1 MTPMYIGS
9 LAVGFFNRKDL
20 CMLSLRKINNKE
32 VRHCSLFFLTF
43 FSLIGNSNNI
53 VFENFFKN
61 IIEFG
66 KKKKLRYEQIKYYK
80 CIGILKEYVD
90 EKSRLYFL
98 GNDKLYYEESL
109 KGKVNGYKNIENNI
123 KK

>member
-1 MTPMYIGS
+1 MYIGS

-43 FSLIGNSNNI
+43 FSLIENSNNI

-66 KKKKLRYEQIKYYK
+66 KKKKIK
-80 CIGILKEYVD
+80 I
-90 EKSRLYFL
+90 
-98 GNDKLYYEESL
+98 
-109 KGKVNGYKNIENNI
+109 
-123 KK
+123 